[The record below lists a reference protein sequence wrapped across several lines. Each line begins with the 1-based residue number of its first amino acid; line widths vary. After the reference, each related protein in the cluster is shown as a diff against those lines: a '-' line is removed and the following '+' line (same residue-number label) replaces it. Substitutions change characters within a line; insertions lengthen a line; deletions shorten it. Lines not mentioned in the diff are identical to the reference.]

1 MTEGEWID
9 VTVPLRAG
17 MVQWPGDPPVE
28 TERVLRM
35 DRGDEVNLTRL
46 SMSAHA
52 GTHLD
57 APVHFLPGG
66 VGIDAMPPA
75 AMIGPARVIEI
86 RDPEAIRPAELA
98 PHRLRRGER
107 VLFKTRNSD
116 RCGRASAFVPDFV
129 HVTAEAARHL
139 ADAGVLLI
147 GIDYLSVGGYEKDGG
162 PTHRALLAAGIWIL
176 EGLDLSRVPAGDA
189 DLICLPLLLPGADGA
204 PARAFVRPR
213 RPA

>member
-28 TERVLRM
+28 IERALRL

-52 GTHLD
+52 GTHID
-57 APVHFLPGG
+57 APVHFLAGG
-66 VGIDAMPPA
+66 TGIDAMPPA
-75 AMIGPARVIEI
+75 AMIGPARVIGI
-86 RDPEAIRPAELA
+86 RDPEAIRPEELA

-107 VLFKTRNSD
+107 VLFKTRNSE
-116 RCGRASAFVPDFV
+116 RRGANAFVPDFV

-139 ADAGVLLI
+139 ADAGVLLV

-162 PTHRALLAAGIWIL
+162 EPHRALLSAGIWIL

-204 PARAFVRPR
+204 PARALVRPR
-213 RPA
+213 RTA